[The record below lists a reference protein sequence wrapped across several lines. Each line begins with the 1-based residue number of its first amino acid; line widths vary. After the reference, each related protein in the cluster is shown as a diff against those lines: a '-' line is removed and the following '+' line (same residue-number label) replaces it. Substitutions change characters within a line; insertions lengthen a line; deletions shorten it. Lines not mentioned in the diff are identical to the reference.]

1 MKYGLSI
8 SEAAREQ
15 LRTMPPDVRR
25 NIGFRL
31 DSLQE
36 NLAGD
41 VKKLSGKAQ
50 LYRLRVGNH
59 RILFRLAGDLIEVYA
74 VKDRRD
80 AYE

>member
-31 DSLQE
+31 DALQE
-36 NLAGD
+36 NLTGD

-59 RILFRLAGDLIEVYA
+59 RILFRLAGDGIEVYA

>member
-1 MKYGLSI
+1 
-8 SEAAREQ
+8 
-15 LRTMPPDVRR
+15 MPPDVRR

-41 VKKLSGKAQ
+41 VKKLSGKVQ

-59 RILFRLAGDLIEVYA
+59 RILFRLAGNLIEFILVP
-74 VKDRRD
+74 D
-80 AYE
+80 